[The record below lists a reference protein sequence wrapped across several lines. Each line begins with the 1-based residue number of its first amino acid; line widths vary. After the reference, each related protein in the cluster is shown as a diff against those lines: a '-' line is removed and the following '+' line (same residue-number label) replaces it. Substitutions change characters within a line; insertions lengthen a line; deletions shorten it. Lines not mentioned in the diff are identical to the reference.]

1 MNKQQNSMERNKK
14 LKVTNLEAT
23 ACKEIYG
30 GLYPISRIILEAFGT
45 AAGNFKNGATKEK
58 NFFVRSTLI

>member
-1 MNKQQNSMERNKK
+1 MKKNKK
-14 LKVTNLEAT
+14 QKIRNLEAT

-30 GLYPISRIILEAFGT
+30 GLYPITRIILEAIGT
-45 AAGNFKNGATKEK
+45 AAGNFKNGATTEK

>member
-1 MNKQQNSMERNKK
+1 MKKNKK
-14 LKVTNLEAT
+14 QKITNLKTT

-30 GLYPISRIILEAFGT
+30 RLYPITRIILEANGT
-45 AAGNFKNGATKEK
+45 AAGSFKNGATIEK